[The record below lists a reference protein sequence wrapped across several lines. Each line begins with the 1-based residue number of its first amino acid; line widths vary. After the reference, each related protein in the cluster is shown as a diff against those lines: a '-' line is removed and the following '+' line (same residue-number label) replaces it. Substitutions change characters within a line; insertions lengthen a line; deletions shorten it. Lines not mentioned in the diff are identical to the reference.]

1 MKKSDIVSQILQD
14 RVHKPRQESSTAFA
28 PTNIAL
34 IKYWGKRDQ
43 DLILPMTNSL
53 SITLPDLGATTTVS
67 LSTNDFDS
75 IYLNDTQ
82 VKRNSFFYERTI
94 AFLNLIRPSEN
105 IFYDIKTKLNIPFSA
120 GLASSA
126 CGFAALTLAFN
137 DLYRWQLSQ
146 TKLSLL
152 SRLGSGSACRS
163 LWPGFVEWQKGT
175 RADGLDSHG
184 MPLPYTWHELRIGLI
199 ILDDSTKIHSS
210 TQAMQHTVDTSI
222 LYESWL
228 KKVDH
233 DLHLIKQAI
242 EQKNFQLFGSVI
254 ESNALTMHATML
266 SAEPAVIYQQP
277 ETWQTIKK
285 IHKLRENNIQ
295 VFFTEDAGPNI
306 KVIFCEKDYATIYK
320 IFPTMQLSIPFPD
333 TSSS

>member
-1 MKKSDIVSQILQD
+1 MKKSEIVSQILQE
-14 RVHKPRQESSTAFA
+14 RVHKPRHQSSTAFA

-43 DLILPMTNSL
+43 ELMLPTTNSL
-53 SITLPDLGATTTVS
+53 SITLPDWGATTTVS
-67 LSTNDFDS
+67 LSENNFDS
-75 IYLNDTQ
+75 LHLNDTQ
-82 VKRNSFFYERTI
+82 VKRNSSFYERTI
-94 AFLNLIRPSEN
+94 AFLNLIRPEQN
-105 IFYDIKTKLNIPFSA
+105 VYYDIKTILNIPFSA

-184 MPLPYTWHELRIGLI
+184 MPLPYTWPELRIGLI
-199 ILDDSTKIHSS
+199 ILDESAKVHSS
-210 TQAMQHTVDTSI
+210 TQAMQHTVETSI
-222 LYESWL
+222 LYESWP
-228 KKVDH
+228 KKVEH
-233 DLHLIKQAI
+233 DLHQIIQAI
-242 EQKNFQLFGSVI
+242 EQKNFTLFGSVI

-266 SAEPAVIYQQP
+266 AAEPAVIYQQP
-277 ETWQTIKK
+277 QTWQA
-285 IHKLRENNIQ
+285 IHQIYKLRSDNIQ

-306 KVIFCEKDYATIYK
+306 KIIFCEKDYETILK
-320 IFPTMQLSIPFPD
+320 TFPDMQISVPFPE
-333 TSSS
+333 